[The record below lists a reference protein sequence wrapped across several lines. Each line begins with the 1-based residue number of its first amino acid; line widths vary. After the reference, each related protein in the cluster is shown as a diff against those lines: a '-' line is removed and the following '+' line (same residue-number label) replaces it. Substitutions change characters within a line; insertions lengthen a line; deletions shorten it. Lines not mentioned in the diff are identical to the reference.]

1 MQLLIILAFMKIKII
16 ILIISTLVS
25 LTALGQGLKVGDK
38 APNIV
43 QRSVNG
49 DTLNLTDLSGQ
60 MVLIDFW
67 ASWCGPCRKEN
78 PNIIKAYEKYKDA
91 HFLNGE
97 GFTVFSVSLDM
108 KEDAWRKA
116 IEKDKLP
123 WPYHVS
129 DLKGWFNEASKL
141 YEVKSVPASFL
152 IDGEGTIIAVNLR
165 GAALETQL
173 RKLKKGLFG
182 ANK

>member
-1 MQLLIILAFMKIKII
+1 MKKYFHLFLLICLCLNSFAQ
-16 ILIISTLVS
+16 S
-25 LTALGQGLKVGDK
+25 LKVGDK

-49 DTLNLTDLSGQ
+49 DTISLTDLSGQ

-108 KEDAWRKA
+108 KEDAWREA

-152 IDGEGTIIAVNLR
+152 IDGEGIIVAINLR
-165 GAALETQL
+165 GTALETQL
-173 RKLKKGLFG
+173 RKLKKGLF
-182 ANK
+182 APSK

>member
-1 MQLLIILAFMKIKII
+1 MKISIT
-16 ILIISTLVS
+16 ILTFSMLIS
-25 LTALGQGLKVGDK
+25 LTTLGQGLKVGDK

-49 DTLNLTDLSGQ
+49 DTLSLTDLSGQ

-67 ASWCGPCRKEN
+67 ASWCVPCRKES
-78 PNIIKAYEKYKDA
+78 PYLIKAYEKYKNA
-91 HFLNGE
+91 TFINGE

-108 KEDAWRKA
+108 KEDAWREA

-129 DLKGWFNEASKL
+129 DLKGWFNAASKL
-141 YEVKSVPASFL
+141 YQVKSVPASFL
-152 IDGEGTIIAVNLR
+152 IDGEGTIVAVNLR
-165 GAALETQL
+165 GDALETQL
-173 RKLKKGLFG
+173 RKLKKGLFTP
-182 ANK
+182 NK